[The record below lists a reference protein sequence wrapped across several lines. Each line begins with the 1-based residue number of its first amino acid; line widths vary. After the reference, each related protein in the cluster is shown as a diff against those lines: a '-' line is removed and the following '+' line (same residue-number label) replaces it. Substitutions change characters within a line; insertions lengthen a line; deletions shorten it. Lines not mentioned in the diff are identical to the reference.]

1 MIPTSQFQRR
11 RPKKKSSEL
20 NSVCGDII
28 FRWVFVS
35 SSIFCNTCA
44 VRTTHWVRARHTK
57 FYKYYILMLLRQAWG
72 SSIEYRHSFLLLS
85 ECYLHNSAM
94 NFSNYWA
101 EAHRPQLK
109 CYIVSFYGEWKAC
122 TFKWSSIFRT
132 RFPLC
137 IPYDVVVWCVWRC
150 QRCDKFQWNVLST
163 RYKMCINYVVAF
175 WWYGLDT
182 VIWMLMMMILLGSI
196 RFRRINGYK
205 FVEYKC

>member
-1 MIPTSQFQRR
+1 MWALCTDLFDDIWASWWRRWSWWSAQRWKKMIPTSQFQRR

-85 ECYLHNSAM
+85 ECYLHYSAM

-137 IPYDVVVWCVWRC
+137 IPYDVVVCGVYE
-150 QRCDKFQWNVLST
+150 DVNGAINSNE
-163 RYKMCINYVVAF
+163 MCSQ
-175 WWYGLDT
+175 LDT
-182 VIWMLMMMILLGSI
+182 
-196 RFRRINGYK
+196 
-205 FVEYKC
+205 KCV